1 MQWHLITVPCRDV
14 NETLRPETDISDF
27 LSPRRERDR
36 DLPKFSRDRDET
48 ETFDFGSEAETETFK
63 TDTETLFEILGLNT
77 SELYVSQ
84 DYHDDNQFNSRTY
97 SLTT

>member
-36 DLPKFSRDRDET
+36 DLPKFSRDRDLW
-48 ETFDFGSEAETETFK
+48 FRVRGRDR
-63 TDTETLFEILGLNT
+63 D
-77 SELYVSQ
+77 VQ
-84 DYHDDNQFNSRTY
+84 DRHRDIFRDLRSKYKWTVCFSR
-97 SLTT
+97 LPRR